1 MTDKVRRRGLVT
13 APELEAVIAEEP
25 FDEDRWMVLED
36 RLLELGDPRA
46 GIVAAQHT
54 NDPIELAKAYDR
66 VAGELLGKRFRTLR
80 KYGGLGDWRA
90 GFCRR
95 LELDKIPRG
104 ALDELLALPA
114 LALVREVELAPP
126 LFDPE
131 PGWLTLAL
139 MPLTYGHELPA
150 LRRLEL
156 QYPGPISERSLGRLR
171 LHELSC
177 NLIYGVDLEPCEAL
191 AGLRYLACAPV
202 CRETLATIAA
212 ELPRLRELVVAAHSR
227 FALAA
232 DDLAVLFGT
241 GALET
246 LAIRK
251 LPFERAQAVLEALAG
266 TPLLAHLRVLELT
279 DLGPRVEIAPAEL
292 GPAFAHLER
301 VVVTRR

>member
-1 MTDKVRRRGLVT
+1 MTDKVRRRGLVA

-25 FDEDRWMVLED
+25 FDEDGWMVLED
-36 RLLELGDPRA
+36 RLLETGDPRA

-90 GFCRR
+90 GYCRR
-95 LELDKIPRG
+95 LELDKIPHT

-114 LALVREVELAPP
+114 LALVREVELAPAP
-126 LFDPE
+126 VYPE
-131 PGWLTLAL
+131 PGWLTIAL
-139 MPLTYGHELPA
+139 LPLTNGRELPA

-156 QYPGPISERSLGRLR
+156 QYHGPISERSLGRLR

-177 NLIYGVDLEPCEAL
+177 NLFYGVDLEPCDAL
-191 AGLRYLACAPV
+191 AGLRYLACAPAG
-202 CRETLATIAA
+202 RDTLATIAVA
-212 ELPRLRELVVAAHSR
+212 LPALRELVVAAHSR

-232 DDLAVLFGT
+232 DDLAVLFDAR
-241 GALET
+241 ALQT

-251 LPFERAQAVLEALAG
+251 LPFERVEAVLQALAG
-266 TPLLAHLRVLELT
+266 TPLLARLRVLELT
-279 DLGPRVEIAPAEL
+279 DTGPRVEIAPAEL
-292 GPAFAHLER
+292 GPAFAHLRR